1 MRYFQTVL
9 FTASQHKLPKLLR
22 LKVEIEAI
30 QIVITKMFSVVY
42 LHFPFMVHLI
52 TYFVLKIPLEEQVS
66 RPNKRPF
73 SNTKRFCNQLVFFDR
88 FRNFS

>member
-66 RPNKRPF
+66 MPNKRPF